1 MFKGILR
8 SSISIGS
15 AAVALSAAACVSSH
29 VLVGNTRAPLSPGQV
44 RLYLEAPAGK
54 YEQIAIIDTSSKY
67 SLSFTTQGKA
77 EVVIRR
83 LKEQAAK
90 LGANGLLLQEI
101 AEEPVETIG
110 TAVGTEHESARGSI
124 SLGLSGSGLL
134 LQRFGRGIAIYL
146 ESDQTVRN

>member
-29 VLVGNTRAPLSPGQV
+29 VLLGNTRAPLRPDQV
-44 RLYLEAPAGK
+44 RLYLEAPTGK

-67 SLSFTTQGKA
+67 SLSFTAQGEA

-110 TAVGTEHESARGSI
+110 TAVGAEHESARGSI
-124 SLGLSGSGLL
+124 SLGLGGSGLL
-134 LQRFGRGIAIYL
+134 LRRFGRGIAIYL